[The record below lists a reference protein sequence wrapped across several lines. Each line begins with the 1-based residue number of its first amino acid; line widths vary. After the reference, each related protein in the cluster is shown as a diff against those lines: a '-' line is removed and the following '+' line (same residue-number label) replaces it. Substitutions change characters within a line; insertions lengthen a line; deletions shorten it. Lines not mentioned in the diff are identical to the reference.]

1 MIKMYNLELVR
12 APQHPRAAKTMMATP
27 VPSKEREARE
37 SWKRST
43 EIINLISVDNDCGD
57 DQYQYDQCDQYGVGE
72 AGQGAVYTQT
82 N

>member
-1 MIKMYNLELVR
+1 MFLIILVSNIFWGMIKMYHLELVR

-43 EIINLISVDNDCGD
+43 ERINLIVVTISISISMISMM
-57 DQYQYDQCDQYGVGE
+57 
-72 AGQGAVYTQT
+72 
-82 N
+82 